1 MVILSNCLFEAFLTT
16 IELTQKT
23 YTTID

>member
-1 MVILSNCLFEAFLTT
+1 MVILSNCLFEAFLTSF
-16 IELTQKT
+16 ELTQKT